1 MDNNSNRSSDRSS
14 ANDGLKETRSFWSE
28 VYEWIDCA
36 VITVMVIL
44 LVFTFLFRQVKIDG
58 GSMEPTLINGER
70 IVVSDL
76 FYTPEYGDIVVISS
90 EVYDNVPIIKRVI
103 ATEGQ
108 WVDIFDG
115 TVYVGNSKNDMKA
128 VGSEFVGDI
137 YTDAVVGGGFYGSH
151 EYPLQ
156 VPKNHVFVLGDNRN
170 VSLDSRT
177 TSVGLVDERQ
187 ILGKALYRV
196 YPFNKLGSVY

>member
-1 MDNNSNRSSDRSS
+1 MQDETNRRQ
-14 ANDGLKETRSFWSE
+14 NGKIKETKSIWAE
-28 VYEWIDCA
+28 VYEWVDSV
-36 VITVMVIL
+36 VITVMVLL

-58 GSMEPTLINGER
+58 DSMYPTLKDGER
-70 IVVSDL
+70 VIISDV
-76 FYTPEYGDIVVISS
+76 FYTPRYGDIVVISS

-108 WVDIFDG
+108 WIEITG
-115 TVYVGNSKNDMKA
+115 GNVYVGEDRLKMYKVSD
-128 VGSEFVGDI
+128 EFVGDV
-137 YTDAVVGGGFYGSH
+137 YTEEIISSGLLGSYD
-151 EYPLQ
+151 YPIQ

-177 TSVGLVDERQ
+177 EVIGFIDCRQ

-196 YPFNKLGSVY
+196 YPIDKIGSLY

>member
-1 MDNNSNRSSDRSS
+1 MQEKINRRQ
-14 ANDGLKETRSFWSE
+14 NGNIKETKSIWTE
-28 VYEWIDCA
+28 AYEWIDSA
-36 VITVMVIL
+36 VITVMILL

-58 GSMEPTLINGER
+58 DSMYPTLQDEER
-70 IVVSDL
+70 VIISDM
-76 FYTPEYGDIVVISS
+76 FYTPKYGDIIVISS

-108 WVDIFDG
+108 WVEITG
-115 TVYVGNSKNDMKA
+115 GNVYVGDDRLNMLKVSD
-128 VGSEFVGDI
+128 EFVGDA
-137 YTDAVVGGGFYGSH
+137 YTEEIIASGHYGTH
-151 EYPLQ
+151 KYPIQ

-177 TSVGLVDERQ
+177 EVIGFIDCRQ

-196 YPFNKLGSVY
+196 YPIEKFGSLY